1 MSRGPGAWQ
10 REILRTTAGVH
21 TVTVRSVVLTR
32 LPSPGRD
39 AFAAARRGAKG
50 LVLAQRLSACY
61 AWSCRRCGVIQDTPD
76 PRPCCAQVRPLL
88 AVARPGRLL
97 AHPAPVPAAAP
108 AWVSVPAAPAA
119 PPGLAVPTV
128 GDLASLAAARLYARL
143 EAGTIAVGPADVAAL
158 TRLAREAEREHHAGH
173 SDEAWQLAL
182 REVLWAARSR
192 LRDDWPS
199 FVADL
204 RSNEVLK
211 GLWPRPGSG
220 P

>member
-1 MSRGPGAWQ
+1 M
-10 REILRTTAGVH
+10 
-21 TVTVRSVVLTR
+21 
-32 LPSPGRD
+32 
-39 AFAAARRGAKG
+39 
-50 LVLAQRLSACY
+50 
-61 AWSCRRCGVIQDTPD
+61 
-76 PRPCCAQVRPLL
+76 
-88 AVARPGRLL
+88 
-97 AHPAPVPAAAP
+97 
-108 AWVSVPAAPAA
+108 
-119 PPGLAVPTV
+119 